1 MMLAAIRAD
10 GVNIALLV
18 HVLGAMLLVGTL
30 TAAVA
35 AVVLARTGNGAA
47 LQRVAFRTMAYGA
60 VPAFLVM
67 RAGAE
72 WVKSKENASD
82 DATWIGIGYGVSDLS
97 LLLLIVATVL
107 AGFALRRAGSGGDS
121 PGALSKV
128 SAVIVS
134 LLLLG
139 YGIAIWAMTT
149 KPD

>member
-1 MMLAAIRAD
+1 MLAAIRAD
-10 GVNIALLV
+10 SVNFPLLV
-18 HVLGAMLLVGTL
+18 HVAGAMLLVGTL
-30 TAAVA
+30 VAAVA
-35 AVVLARTGNGAA
+35 AVALSRSDRGAG
-47 LQRVAFRTMAYGA
+47 LQRVAFRALLVGA

-67 RAGAE
+67 RIGAE
-72 WVKSKENASD
+72 WVKSKEHASD
-82 DATWIGIGYGVSDLS
+82 DATWIGIGYSVADLS

-107 AGFALRRAGSGGDS
+107 AGFALRRAKRGDG
-121 PGALSKV
+121 PGALGSV